1 MSGIVAL
8 TVLDREILLELAEG
22 DLAAAGERAGVVF
35 PEFFRG
41 ESWLWTLHVARM
53 HDYPA
58 SVGWLS
64 RVVTL
69 KETDE
74 VIGHA
79 GFHFNPDAS
88 GMVEIGYTIVP
99 EHRGCGLAR
108 ETAGELLAFAAAQPS
123 VRIVRASVSP
133 ENAASLS
140 IVQGWGFVHVGEE
153 WDPEDGLELVFE
165 RQADAPLSFSSAT
178 GLSPMNFR

>member
-8 TVLDREILLELAEG
+8 TVLDRETLLELAEG
-22 DLAAAGERAGVVF
+22 ELAAAGERAGVVF

-41 ESWLWTLHVARM
+41 ESWLWTLHSARM

-69 KETDE
+69 RQTGE
-74 VIGHA
+74 VVGHS

-99 EHRGCGLAR
+99 ERRGRGLAR
-108 ETAGELLAFAAAQPS
+108 ETVGELLSFAAAQPT
-123 VRIVRASVSP
+123 VQLMRASVSP
-133 ENAASLS
+133 DNAASLA
-140 IVQGWGFVHVGEE
+140 IVQGWGFVQVGEE
-153 WDPEDGLELVFE
+153 RDPEDGLELVFE
-165 RQADAPLSFSSAT
+165 RRADAPLN
-178 GLSPMNFR
+178 L